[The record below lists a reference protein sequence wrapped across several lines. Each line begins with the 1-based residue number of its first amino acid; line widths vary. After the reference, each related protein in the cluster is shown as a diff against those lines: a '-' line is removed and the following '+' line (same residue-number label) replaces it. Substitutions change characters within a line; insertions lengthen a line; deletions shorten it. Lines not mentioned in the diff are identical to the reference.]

1 MQCRVACSHC
11 HPSGKLSLLQS
22 PSSPGVWA
30 GEDGKVVGANLFLLY
45 LQQIRKTQGV
55 SFSAVRSMSH
65 LRNGKLRHVI
75 SAPYNCLAKP

>member
-1 MQCRVACSHC
+1 MQRRVACSHC

-22 PSSPGVWA
+22 PSSPGVWT

-45 LQQIRKTQGV
+45 LQQIRKPQGV

-75 SAPYNCLAKP
+75 SVPYSCLANP

>member
-1 MQCRVACSHC
+1 MQGCMQSLPSIWQTICSSS
-11 HPSGKLSLLQS
+11 HPAA
-22 PSSPGVWA
+22 PGVWA